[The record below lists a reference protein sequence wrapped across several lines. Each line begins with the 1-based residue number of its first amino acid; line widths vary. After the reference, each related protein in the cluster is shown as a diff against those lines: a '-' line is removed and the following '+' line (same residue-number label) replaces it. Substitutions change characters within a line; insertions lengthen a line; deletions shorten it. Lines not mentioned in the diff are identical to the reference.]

1 MIVDSPPLSG
11 LPQLLDSASDNA
23 SDNARLATVNE
34 RGRSACG
41 SNVFPVR
48 VAQ

>member
-11 LPQLLDSASDNA
+11 LPQLLDSA